1 MRRAWFVMLALVG
14 CRQVFGIDEPLPTG
28 GGGNSTDAQRFT
40 DGHAI
45 FFDSGPTM
53 SGLAM
58 YVEDGATLWTNDQ
71 SPDAAWQQTNNA
83 LGKPDTW
90 GGADLTVGE
99 LAFDGVIDGQHP
111 FSLWMEGEILVSQQ
125 TEQIQIVA
133 ADYAFFDVATFP
145 GAYQRV
151 VSSRNGMMQSK
162 SFNVALPG
170 WYSVRIGWATTPATA
185 ELHIVQGGGNG
196 PQLSLFDATT
206 LRH

>member
-1 MRRAWFVMLALVG
+1 MRRWFVMLALVG
-14 CRQVFGIDEPLPTG
+14 CRQVFGIDEPLPIG
-28 GGGNSTDAQRFT
+28 GGGAGIDAPHS

-45 FFDSGPTM
+45 SFDSGATM
-53 SGLAM
+53 PGLAM

-71 SPDAAWQQTNNA
+71 SPDAAWQQTDDT

-151 VSSRNGMMQSK
+151 VSSRNGMMQNR

-170 WYSVRIGWATTPATA
+170 WYPVRIGWATTPMTA
-185 ELHIVQGGGNG
+185 ELHVVQGAGNG
-196 PQLSLFDATT
+196 PQLSLFDSTN